1 MMSRN
6 LALRL
11 VSALL
16 LIPVV
21 FGALIAGGWV
31 FGVFVSL
38 AFGLAV
44 GEWFTMSQRPVK
56 SVALFLGGLLYLAVS
71 FTMFAQLRID
81 GVNGLFLTLLLL
93 LVVWA
98 SDTGAY
104 IFGRLIGGPKMAPSI
119 SPNKT
124 WSGMAGAQIG
134 AAAVFAGFMLNAPAL
149 GEIVPNEISVSKQQW
164 PWLVF
169 FGAFMG
175 FVGQVGDLIES
186 KMKRRAGMK
195 DSGNLIPGHGGML
208 DRIDALLLVIPVFYL
223 IVEYGLK

>member
-6 LALRL
+6 LVLRL
-11 VSALL
+11 ASAVL

-21 FGALIAGGWV
+21 FGVLIAGGWV

-44 GEWFTMSQRPVK
+44 GEWFTMSQRPVRNLL
-56 SVALFLGGLLYLAVS
+56 LFLIGLVYLAVS
-71 FTMFAQLRID
+71 FALFAQLRID

-124 WSGMAGAQIG
+124 WSGMAGSQIG
-134 AAAVFAGFMLNAPAL
+134 AAAVFTGVLLSAPAL
-149 GEIVPNEISVSKQQW
+149 VEIVPNEISVPRNQW

-169 FGAFMG
+169 CGAFMG
-175 FVGQVGDLIES
+175 FIGQVGDLIES
-186 KMKRRAGMK
+186 KMKRRADMK

-223 IVEYGLK
+223 VIEFGLK

>member
-1 MMSRN
+1 MSRN

-11 VSALL
+11 ASAVL

-44 GEWFTMSQRPVK
+44 GEWFTMSQRPQRNLP
-56 SVALFLGGLLYLAVS
+56 LFFGGLLYLCLS
-71 FTMFAQLRID
+71 FTLFAQMRIESGD
-81 GVNGLFLTLLLL
+81 GLFLTLLLL

-104 IFGRLIGGPKMAPSI
+104 IVGRLVGGPKMAPSI

-124 WSGMAGAQIG
+124 WSGMAGAQLG
-134 AAAVFAGFMLNAPAL
+134 AAAVFVACLLAAPAL
-149 GEIVPNEISVSKQQW
+149 DRSVISNQVVVSETHW
-164 PWLVF
+164 ALLF
-169 FGAFMG
+169 IFGAFMG
-175 FVGQVGDLIES
+175 FIGQVGDLIES
-186 KMKRRAGMK
+186 KMKRRADMK
-195 DSGNLIPGHGGML
+195 DSGKLIPGHGGML

-223 IVEYGLK
+223 IVTYGVE